1 MKGMALAV
9 TALVFAAA
17 AQHSPAGAEE
27 ALSKGAYLARAGD
40 CVVCHSM
47 SEGRAFAGG
56 LKMATPLGN
65 LYSTNITP
73 DKATGIGAYSLA
85 DFTRALRQGVARD
98 GHHLY
103 PAMPYPSYAKLT
115 DEDVAALYDYFMH
128 EVVPVRQ
135 ANIPSDIS
143 WPLNM
148 RWPLA
153 VWNYLMT
160 DRGGYRSLPDFDAEW
175 NRGAYLVQ
183 GLGHCGACHTP
194 RGLGFQE
201 KSLDQADT
209 SYLAGGTL
217 DNWSAADLR
226 GDGNAGL
233 GRWSED
239 ELFRFLKTGHTA
251 TTAAFGS
258 MSEVID
264 YSTKFMSDDDLK
276 AIAKY
281 LKSLTPAN
289 SSNQSVWV
297 YNETTAADL
306 TAGRLAR
313 PGAATYLRQCSSCHG
328 TDGRGVGGAPALAG
342 NPILLDPDPTSVIHI
357 VLDGRAHLEVEGISD
372 PDWMPQFRTW
382 LGDPEIADLVTFI
395 RGGWGNRAQPVVADK
410 VAQVRKETDPATDNV
425 VIYRMR

>member
-1 MKGMALAV
+1 MRMIELAAVAIFIAALQSS
-9 TALVFAAA
+9 TAHAD
-17 AQHSPAGAEE
+17 ET
-27 ALSKGAYLARAGD
+27 LSKGAYLARAGD

-56 LKMATPLGN
+56 LKMTTPLGN
-65 LYSTNITP
+65 IYSTNITP
-73 DKATGIGAYSLA
+73 DKDAGIGSYSLD
-85 DFTRALRQGVARD
+85 DFSRALRQGVGKD

-128 EVVPVRQ
+128 EVEPVRQ
-135 ANIPSDIS
+135 ANIPSDIK

-160 DRGGYRSLPDFDAEW
+160 DRAAFQPSPEFDAEW

-194 RGLGFQE
+194 RGPAFEE
-201 KSLDQADT
+201 KALDQNSTAF
-209 SYLAGGTL
+209 LAGGTL

-233 GRWSED
+233 ARWSED
-239 ELFRFLKTGHTA
+239 DLFQFLKTGHTA

-264 YSTKFMSDDDLK
+264 YSLKFMTDDDLR

-281 LKSLTPAN
+281 LKSLPPAN
-289 SSNQSVWV
+289 SSNQAVWV
-297 YNETTAADL
+297 YNDATASDFA
-306 TAGRLAR
+306 AGKLDR
-313 PGAATYLRQCSSCHG
+313 PGAATYARQCASCHG
-328 TDGRGVGGAPALAG
+328 SDGRGVNGAPALAG
-342 NPILLDPDPTSVIHI
+342 SPILLDPDPSSIIHI
-357 VLDGRAHLEVEGISD
+357 ILDGRTHLEVQDISD

-382 LGDPEIADLVTFI
+382 LDDRDTADLVTFI
-395 RGGWGNRAQPVVADK
+395 RSAWGNRASATTADK
-410 VAQVRKETDPATDNV
+410 IAEIRKETDPTTDNV